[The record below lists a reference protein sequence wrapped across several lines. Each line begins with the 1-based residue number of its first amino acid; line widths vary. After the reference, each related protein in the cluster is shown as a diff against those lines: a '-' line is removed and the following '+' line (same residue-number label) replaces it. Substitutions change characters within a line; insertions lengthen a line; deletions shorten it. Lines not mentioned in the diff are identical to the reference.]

1 MSKVF
6 IRGDKVDNDNIRVN
20 FQHFSP
26 LDKKDGLT
34 EEQLKEGY
42 LVDSIPEPEEVKGK
56 IPQLYYSIPKKECYW
71 QYNLDAPPAP
81 ITIAD
86 VNEKV
91 ELLMQLMLESEG
103 LL

>member
-1 MSKVF
+1 MGKIF
-6 IRGDKVDNDNIRVN
+6 IRGDKIDKDNIKVT

-34 EEQLKEGY
+34 EEQLNEGY
-42 LVDSIPEPEEVKGK
+42 LVDSIPKAKEVEGK
-56 IPQLYYSIPKKECYW
+56 IPQLYYNIPKNECYW
-71 QYNLDAPPAP
+71 QYNLDAPPSP
-81 ITIAD
+81 VTISE

-91 ELLMQLMLESEG
+91 ELLIQMLLEREG